1 MTIFLFFIVSILIIT
16 SSLLVITSKNPIHS
30 VLFLILVFFNT
41 SILFLFSNA
50 EFLAMVVL
58 IVYIGAVAV
67 LFLFVIMM
75 LDINISKLRQTFLN
89 YLPIGLLVGFIIL
102 LELIY
107 VVSQSKLNFTETI
120 STNNN
125 NISNQMLDNTKA
137 IGNILYTDYFLLFQI
152 SGIILLVAM
161 IGAIFLTIRK
171 REGAKKQNIYKQ
183 TLKTERRENQVS
195 FQLNLITS
203 RKVSTTITAGALR
216 NTLIAET
223 CFFEFRCVRIA
234 S

>member
-1 MTIFLFFIVSILIIT
+1 
-16 SSLLVITSKNPIHS
+16 
-30 VLFLILVFFNT
+30 
-41 SILFLFSNA
+41 
-50 EFLAMVVL
+50 MVVL

-75 LDINISKLRQTFLN
+75 LDINITKLRQTFLS
-89 YLPIGLLVGFIIL
+89 YLPIGLFVGFIIL

-107 VVSQSKLNFTETI
+107 VVSQSKLNFAQTI
-120 STNNN
+120 SINN
-125 NISNQMLDNTKA
+125 NISNQMLDNTEI

-183 TLKTERRENQVS
+183 ILK
-195 FQLNLITS
+195 
-203 RKVSTTITAGALR
+203 K
-216 NTLIAET
+216 
-223 CFFEFRCVRIA
+223 
-234 S
+234 

>member
-1 MTIFLFFIVSILIIT
+1 MTTFLFSIVSIIIII
-16 SSLLVITSKNPIHS
+16 SSLLVIISKNPIHS

-50 EFLAMVVL
+50 EFLAMVIL

-75 LDINISKLRQTFLN
+75 LDINITKLRQTFLN
-89 YLPIGLLVGFIIL
+89 YLPIGLFVGFIIL
-102 LELIY
+102 LELFY
-107 VVSQSKLNFTETI
+107 VVSQSKLNFVQTSSI
-120 STNNN
+120 DN
-125 NISNQMLDNTKA
+125 NISSQILDNTKI

-171 REGAKKQNIYKQ
+171 REGIKKQNIYKQ
-183 TLKTERRENQVS
+183 ILK
-195 FQLNLITS
+195 
-203 RKVSTTITAGALR
+203 K
-216 NTLIAET
+216 
-223 CFFEFRCVRIA
+223 
-234 S
+234 

>member
-1 MTIFLFFIVSILIIT
+1 MTTFLFFIVSITIIT
-16 SSLLVITSKNPIHS
+16 SSLLVIISKNPIHS

-75 LDINISKLRQTFLN
+75 LDINITKLRQTFLN
-89 YLPIGLLVGFIIL
+89 YLPIGLFVGFIIL
-102 LELIY
+102 LELFY
-107 VVSQSKLNFTETI
+107 VVSQSKLNFVQTSSI
-120 STNNN
+120 DN
-125 NISNQMLDNTKA
+125 NISNQILDNTKI

-171 REGAKKQNIYKQ
+171 REGIKKQNIYKQ
-183 TLKTERRENQVS
+183 ILK
-195 FQLNLITS
+195 
-203 RKVSTTITAGALR
+203 K
-216 NTLIAET
+216 
-223 CFFEFRCVRIA
+223 
-234 S
+234 

>member
-1 MTIFLFFIVSILIIT
+1 MILA
-16 SSLLVITSKNPIHS
+16 KNPIHS

-50 EFLAMVVL
+50 EFLAMVIL

-75 LDINISKLRQTFLN
+75 LDINITKLRQTFLN
-89 YLPIGLLVGFIIL
+89 YLPIGLFVGFIIL
-102 LELIY
+102 LELFY
-107 VVSQSKLNFTETI
+107 VVSQSRLDFAQTSSI
-120 STNNN
+120 DN
-125 NISNQMLDNTKA
+125 NISDQILDNTKI

-171 REGAKKQNIYKQ
+171 REGIKKQNIYKQ
-183 TLKTERRENQVS
+183 ILK
-195 FQLNLITS
+195 
-203 RKVSTTITAGALR
+203 K
-216 NTLIAET
+216 
-223 CFFEFRCVRIA
+223 
-234 S
+234 

>member
-1 MTIFLFFIVSILIIT
+1 MTIFLFSIVSITIIT
-16 SSLLVITSKNPIHS
+16 SSLLVIISKNPIHS

-50 EFLAMVVL
+50 EFLAMVIL

-75 LDINISKLRQTFLN
+75 LDINITKLRQTFLN
-89 YLPIGLLVGFIIL
+89 YLPIGLFVGFIIL
-102 LELIY
+102 LELFY
-107 VVSQSKLNFTETI
+107 VVSQSKLNFVQTSSI
-120 STNNN
+120 DN
-125 NISNQMLDNTKA
+125 NISDQILDNTKI

-171 REGAKKQNIYKQ
+171 REGIKKQNIYKQ
-183 TLKTERRENQVS
+183 ILK
-195 FQLNLITS
+195 
-203 RKVSTTITAGALR
+203 K
-216 NTLIAET
+216 
-223 CFFEFRCVRIA
+223 
-234 S
+234 

>member
-107 VVSQSKLNFTETI
+107 VVSQSKLNFTEII

-125 NISNQMLDNTKA
+125 NISNQMLDNTKT

-183 TLKTERRENQVS
+183 ILK
-195 FQLNLITS
+195 
-203 RKVSTTITAGALR
+203 K
-216 NTLIAET
+216 
-223 CFFEFRCVRIA
+223 
-234 S
+234 

>member
-1 MTIFLFFIVSILIIT
+1 MTIFLFFIVSIFIIT
-16 SSLLVITSKNPIHS
+16 SSLLVIISKNPIHS

-41 SILFLFSNA
+41 SILFIFSNA

-75 LDINISKLRQTFLN
+75 LDINITKLRQTFLN
-89 YLPIGLLVGFIIL
+89 YLPIGLFVGFIIL

-107 VVSQSKLNFTETI
+107 VVTQSKLQIVEAF

-125 NISNQMLDNTKA
+125 IDNQILNNTVL
-137 IGNILYTDYFLLFQI
+137 IGNILYTNYFLLFQI

-171 REGAKKQNIYKQ
+171 REGVKKQNIYKQ
-183 TLKTERRENQVS
+183 ILK
-195 FQLNLITS
+195 
-203 RKVSTTITAGALR
+203 K
-216 NTLIAET
+216 
-223 CFFEFRCVRIA
+223 
-234 S
+234 

>member
-1 MTIFLFFIVSILIIT
+1 LTIFLFSIVSITIIT
-16 SSLLVITSKNPIHS
+16 SSLLVIISKNPIHS

-75 LDINISKLRQTFLN
+75 LDINITKLRQTFLN
-89 YLPIGLLVGFIIL
+89 YLPIGLFVGFIIL
-102 LELIY
+102 LELFY
-107 VVSQSKLNFTETI
+107 VVSQSKLNFVQTSSI
-120 STNNN
+120 DN
-125 NISNQMLDNTKA
+125 NISDQILDNTKI

-171 REGAKKQNIYKQ
+171 REGIKKQNIYKQ
-183 TLKTERRENQVS
+183 ILK
-195 FQLNLITS
+195 
-203 RKVSTTITAGALR
+203 K
-216 NTLIAET
+216 
-223 CFFEFRCVRIA
+223 
-234 S
+234 

>member
-75 LDINISKLRQTFLN
+75 LDINIAKLRQTFLN

-107 VVSQSKLNFTETI
+107 IVSQSKLNFTQKI
-120 STNNN
+120 SINNN

-183 TLKTERRENQVS
+183 ILK
-195 FQLNLITS
+195 
-203 RKVSTTITAGALR
+203 K
-216 NTLIAET
+216 
-223 CFFEFRCVRIA
+223 
-234 S
+234 

>member
-1 MTIFLFFIVSILIIT
+1 MTIFLFSIVSITIIT
-16 SSLLVITSKNPIHS
+16 SSLLVIISKNPIHS

-58 IVYIGAVAV
+58 IVYIVAVAV

-75 LDINISKLRQTFLN
+75 LDINITKLRQTFLN
-89 YLPIGLLVGFIIL
+89 YLPIGLFVGFIIL
-102 LELIY
+102 LELFY
-107 VVSQSKLNFTETI
+107 VVSQSKLNFVQTSSI
-120 STNNN
+120 DN
-125 NISNQMLDNTKA
+125 NISNKILDNTKL

-171 REGAKKQNIYKQ
+171 REGIKKQNIYKQ
-183 TLKTERRENQVS
+183 ILK
-195 FQLNLITS
+195 
-203 RKVSTTITAGALR
+203 K
-216 NTLIAET
+216 
-223 CFFEFRCVRIA
+223 
-234 S
+234 

>member
-1 MTIFLFFIVSILIIT
+1 MTIFLFFVVSILIIT

-89 YLPIGLLVGFIIL
+89 YLPTGLFVGFIIL
-102 LELIY
+102 IELIY
-107 VVSQSKLNFTETI
+107 VISQSKLNFAEAITT
-120 STNNN
+120 NN
-125 NISNQMLDNTKA
+125 NISNQILDNTKI
-137 IGNILYTDYFLLFQI
+137 IGNILYTNYFLLFQI

-183 TLKTERRENQVS
+183 ILK
-195 FQLNLITS
+195 
-203 RKVSTTITAGALR
+203 
-216 NTLIAET
+216 
-223 CFFEFRCVRIA
+223 
-234 S
+234 

>member
-1 MTIFLFFIVSILIIT
+1 MTIFLFSIVSIIIIT
-16 SSLLVITSKNPIHS
+16 SSLLVIISKNPIHS

-75 LDINISKLRQTFLN
+75 LDINITKFRQTFLN
-89 YLPIGLLVGFIIL
+89 YLPIGLFVGFIIL
-102 LELIY
+102 LELFY
-107 VVSQSKLNFTETI
+107 VVSQSKLNFVQ
-120 STNNN
+120 TNSIDN
-125 NISNQMLDNTKA
+125 NISSQILDNTKI

-171 REGAKKQNIYKQ
+171 REGIKKQNIYKQ
-183 TLKTERRENQVS
+183 ILK
-195 FQLNLITS
+195 
-203 RKVSTTITAGALR
+203 K
-216 NTLIAET
+216 
-223 CFFEFRCVRIA
+223 
-234 S
+234 

>member
-1 MTIFLFFIVSILIIT
+1 MTTFLFSIVSIIIIT
-16 SSLLVITSKNPIHS
+16 SSLLVIISKNPIHS

-75 LDINISKLRQTFLN
+75 LDINITKLRQTFLN
-89 YLPIGLLVGFIIL
+89 YLPIGLFVGFIIL
-102 LELIY
+102 LELFY
-107 VVSQSKLNFTETI
+107 VVSQSKLNFVQTSSI
-120 STNNN
+120 DN
-125 NISNQMLDNTKA
+125 NISSQILDNTKI
-137 IGNILYTDYFLLFQI
+137 IGNILYTVYFLLFQI

-171 REGAKKQNIYKQ
+171 REGIKKQNIYKQ
-183 TLKTERRENQVS
+183 ILK
-195 FQLNLITS
+195 
-203 RKVSTTITAGALR
+203 K
-216 NTLIAET
+216 
-223 CFFEFRCVRIA
+223 
-234 S
+234 

>member
-1 MTIFLFFIVSILIIT
+1 MTTFLFFIVSITIIT
-16 SSLLVITSKNPIHS
+16 SSLLVIISKNPIHS

-50 EFLAMVVL
+50 EFLAMVIL

-75 LDINISKLRQTFLN
+75 LDINITKLRQTFLN
-89 YLPIGLLVGFIIL
+89 YLPIGLFVGFIIL
-102 LELIY
+102 LELFY
-107 VVSQSKLNFTETI
+107 VVSQSKLNFVQTSSI
-120 STNNN
+120 DN
-125 NISNQMLDNTKA
+125 NISSQILDNTRI

-171 REGAKKQNIYKQ
+171 REGIKKQNIYKQ
-183 TLKTERRENQVS
+183 ILK
-195 FQLNLITS
+195 
-203 RKVSTTITAGALR
+203 K
-216 NTLIAET
+216 
-223 CFFEFRCVRIA
+223 
-234 S
+234 

>member
-1 MTIFLFFIVSILIIT
+1 LTIFLFFIVSILIIT

-183 TLKTERRENQVS
+183 TLK
-195 FQLNLITS
+195 
-203 RKVSTTITAGALR
+203 K
-216 NTLIAET
+216 
-223 CFFEFRCVRIA
+223 
-234 S
+234 

>member
-1 MTIFLFFIVSILIIT
+1 MTTFLFSIVSIIIIT
-16 SSLLVITSKNPIHS
+16 SSLLVIISKNPIHS

-75 LDINISKLRQTFLN
+75 LDINITKLRQTFLN
-89 YLPIGLLVGFIIL
+89 YLPIGLFVGFIIL
-102 LELIY
+102 LELFY
-107 VVSQSKLNFTETI
+107 VVSQSKLNFVQTSSI
-120 STNNN
+120 DN
-125 NISNQMLDNTKA
+125 NISSQILDNTKI

-171 REGAKKQNIYKQ
+171 REGIKKQNIYKQ
-183 TLKTERRENQVS
+183 ILK
-195 FQLNLITS
+195 
-203 RKVSTTITAGALR
+203 K
-216 NTLIAET
+216 
-223 CFFEFRCVRIA
+223 
-234 S
+234 

>member
-1 MTIFLFFIVSILIIT
+1 MTTFLFSIISITIIT
-16 SSLLVITSKNPIHS
+16 SSLLVIISKNPIHS

-67 LFLFVIMM
+67 LFLFIIMM
-75 LDINISKLRQTFLN
+75 LDINITKLRQTFLN
-89 YLPIGLLVGFIIL
+89 YLPIGLFVGFIIL
-102 LELIY
+102 LELFY
-107 VVSQSKLNFTETI
+107 VVSQSKLNFVQTSSI
-120 STNNN
+120 DN
-125 NISNQMLDNTKA
+125 NISSQILDNTKI

-171 REGAKKQNIYKQ
+171 REGIKKQNIYKQ
-183 TLKTERRENQVS
+183 ILK
-195 FQLNLITS
+195 
-203 RKVSTTITAGALR
+203 K
-216 NTLIAET
+216 
-223 CFFEFRCVRIA
+223 
-234 S
+234 

>member
-1 MTIFLFFIVSILIIT
+1 MTIFLFSIVSITIIT
-16 SSLLVITSKNPIHS
+16 SSLLVIISKNPIHS

-75 LDINISKLRQTFLN
+75 LDINITKLRQTFLN
-89 YLPIGLLVGFIIL
+89 YLPIGLFVGFIIL
-102 LELIY
+102 LELFY
-107 VVSQSKLNFTETI
+107 VVSQSKLNFVQTSSI
-120 STNNN
+120 DN
-125 NISNQMLDNTKA
+125 NISSQILDNTKI

-171 REGAKKQNIYKQ
+171 REGIKKQNIYKQ
-183 TLKTERRENQVS
+183 ILK
-195 FQLNLITS
+195 
-203 RKVSTTITAGALR
+203 K
-216 NTLIAET
+216 
-223 CFFEFRCVRIA
+223 
-234 S
+234 

>member
-1 MTIFLFFIVSILIIT
+1 MTTFLFSIVSIIIII
-16 SSLLVITSKNPIHS
+16 SSLLVIISKNPIHS

-75 LDINISKLRQTFLN
+75 LDINITKLRQTFLN
-89 YLPIGLLVGFIIL
+89 YLPIGLFVGFIIL
-102 LELIY
+102 LELFY
-107 VVSQSKLNFTETI
+107 VVSQSKLNFVQTSSI
-120 STNNN
+120 DN
-125 NISNQMLDNTKA
+125 NISNQILDNTKI

-171 REGAKKQNIYKQ
+171 REGIKKQNIYKQ
-183 TLKTERRENQVS
+183 ILK
-195 FQLNLITS
+195 
-203 RKVSTTITAGALR
+203 K
-216 NTLIAET
+216 
-223 CFFEFRCVRIA
+223 
-234 S
+234 